1 MNKISYIDSSGKA
14 TQADVTGVT
23 FTGSINGSHNNGWF
37 TFGQKEKTILDFK
50 PKRVT
55 FNGLT
60 TIVFW
65 SDDTKTIVRCGEED
79 VYERER
85 AVASAIA
92 HKIFS
97 SKNQFKKFVA
107 SGYEAMSVEE
117 ELERQREKA
126 LKRLET

>member
-1 MNKISYIDSSGKA
+1 MAAAYLKNVTY
-14 TQADVTGVT
+14 TVTGT
-23 FTGSINGSHNNGWF
+23 LGAGTGNLGTVWF
-37 TFGQKEKTILDFK
+37 GKEKTILDFK

-65 SDDTKTIVRCGEED
+65 EDDKTIVRCSEED
-79 VYERER
+79 VYDRER

-92 HKIFS
+92 HRMFG

-126 LKRLET
+126 LKKLET

>member
-1 MNKISYIDSSGKA
+1 MATVSCIDSSGKENKVEA
-14 TQADVTGVT
+14 TITMTGG
-23 FTGSINGSHNNGWF
+23 GSGSSWW
-37 TFGQKEKTILDFK
+37 TFGTKENNISDFK
-50 PKRVT
+50 PTRVT

-79 VYERER
+79 VYDRER

-92 HKIFS
+92 HRMFG

-126 LKRLET
+126 LKKLET